1 MTKRTL
7 GNTGLEIAPIV
18 FGGNVF
24 GWTID
29 QQQSFKV
36 LDAFCDHSFNAIDT
50 ADFYSIWAEGN
61 QGGESETIIGQWL
74 KQSPS
79 KRDDIVLFTKVGLD
93 MGIPGHQG
101 LSKRWIMQGVEDSLK
116 RLNTDYIDLYFAHW
130 PDENT
135 PYEETLAAFDQLKQQ
150 GKIRAY
156 GTSNLDAT
164 QLQQS
169 IEAAKKIDVPHY
181 QVLQPEYNL
190 YDRQGFEEQL
200 KPICL
205 EHNIGVVSYYS
216 LASGFL
222 SGKYRDLEQIKG
234 SKRADSLSKYFTP
247 RGERILKALD
257 LVAERHNAK
266 LADVALAWV
275 LTREG
280 ITAPI
285 ASATTVEQIESFSK
299 ALALTLSTEDL
310 NILEV
315 DSGYTD

>member
-1 MTKRTL
+1 MIKRTL
-7 GNTGLEIAPIV
+7 AKTGLEIAPIV

-29 QQQSFKV
+29 QQQSFNV
-36 LDAFCDHSFNAIDT
+36 LDAFFEHGFNAIDT
-50 ADFYSIWAEGN
+50 ADFYSIWAPGN
-61 QGGESETIIGQWL
+61 QGGESERIIGQWL
-74 KQSPS
+74 KNNPH
-79 KRDDIVLFTKVGLD
+79 KRDEMVLFTKVGLD
-93 MGIPGHQG
+93 MGIEGHQG

-135 PYEETLAAFDQLKQQ
+135 PYEETLAAFEQLHQQ

-156 GTSNLDAT
+156 GCSNLDAK
-164 QLQQS
+164 QVQDS
-169 IEAAKKIDVPHY
+169 IDAAKNIQVPHY

-205 EHNIGVVSYYS
+205 EHDIAVVSYYS

-222 SGKYRDLEQIKG
+222 SGKYRDLNQVKG
-234 SKRADSLSKYFTP
+234 SKRADSLAKYFTP
-247 RGERILKALD
+247 KGENILKALD
-257 LVAERHNAK
+257 TVAEQHHATP
-266 LADVALAWV
+266 ADIALAWV
-275 LTREG
+275 LVQEG

-285 ASATTVEQIESFSK
+285 ASATTVEQIHSFTK
-299 ALALTLSTEDL
+299 AVSIQLTVTDLELLAAAS
-310 NILEV
+310 N
-315 DSGYTD
+315 

>member
-7 GNTGLEIAPIV
+7 GNTSLEIAPIV

-36 LDAFCDHSFNAIDT
+36 LDAFYEHGFNAIDT

-74 KQSPS
+74 KQNPS
-79 KRDDIVLFTKVGLD
+79 KRDDIVLFSKVGLD

-116 RLNTDYIDLYFAHW
+116 RLNTEYIDLYFAHW

-169 IEAAKKIDVPHY
+169 IEAAKKINVPHY

-205 EHNIGVVSYYS
+205 EHEIGVVSYYS

-222 SGKYRDLEQIKG
+222 SGKYRNLNQIKG
-234 SKRADSLSKYFTP
+234 SKRADSLGKYFTL

-257 LVAERHNAK
+257 LVAERHNVK

-275 LTREG
+275 LTRAG

-285 ASATTVEQIESFSK
+285 ASATTVGQVESFSK
-299 ALALTLSTEDL
+299 ALALKLTADDL
-310 NILEV
+310 QIL
-315 DSGYTD
+315 DMNSQ

>member
-7 GNTGLEIAPIV
+7 GNTSLEIAPIV

-36 LDAFCDHSFNAIDT
+36 LDAFYEHGFNAIDT

-74 KQSPS
+74 KQNPS
-79 KRDDIVLFTKVGLD
+79 KRDDIVLFSKVGLD

-116 RLNTDYIDLYFAHW
+116 RLNTEYIDLYFAHW

-169 IEAAKKIDVPHY
+169 IEAAKKINVPHY

-205 EHNIGVVSYYS
+205 EHEIGVVSYYS

-222 SGKYRDLEQIKG
+222 SGKYRNLNQIKG
-234 SKRADSLSKYFTP
+234 SKRADSLGKYFTL

-257 LVAERHNAK
+257 LVAERHNVK

-275 LTREG
+275 LTQAG

-285 ASATTVEQIESFSK
+285 ASATTVGQVESFSK
-299 ALALTLSTEDL
+299 ALALKLTADDL
-310 NILEV
+310 QIL
-315 DSGYTD
+315 DMNSQ